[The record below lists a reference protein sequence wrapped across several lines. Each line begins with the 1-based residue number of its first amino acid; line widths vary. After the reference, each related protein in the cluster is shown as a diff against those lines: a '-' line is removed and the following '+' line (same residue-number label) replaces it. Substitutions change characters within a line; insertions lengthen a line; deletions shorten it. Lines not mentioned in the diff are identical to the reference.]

1 MLENGGSLVI
11 AEADGDRVLAGMLL
25 GIGGEVRQHGHLT
38 LSGGLVQISKGSDEF
53 GGMWQAGANILV
65 DANGGR
71 FELLSGSALSV
82 SQDKH
87 VTISADFVN
96 RGRVF
101 LAESSELR
109 LTGEVAQNAL
119 GILTAGEWVLS
130 GGSQLFLSGS
140 PIEKIGA
147 GASVFLGD
155 ESRFEGLALTANDGE
170 LQLDSNAVLELT
182 GDFTNAGELN
192 IGSQTSLAI
201 NGVFD
206 NAGVFS
212 SDDGFIDALQL
223 DNRGTMT
230 LKSGSLQVRNLT
242 TNRGAMTLD
251 GADVN
256 GGFIFANAPGAT
268 LTLNDAVLNAA
279 TLSLQGTVRGTG
291 VLNGEVHNFG
301 TLAPGASPGTLEING
316 SLIAEPGSEMVIEFA
331 GLEPGEFDLIEVH
344 GDAVLDG
351 TLKIYFLEG
360 YLPRA
365 GDSLDFLRVDG
376 ILQGAFADI
385 LFPELAPGFRFTT
398 QFNAGQFRIVAL
410 TDFATVPT
418 PAPAVL
424 FSTCA
429 VLLALSGRRGRHGR
443 PASRTARGEFE

>member
-1 MLENGGSLVI
+1 
-11 AEADGDRVLAGMLL
+11 
-25 GIGGEVRQHGHLT
+25 
-38 LSGGLVQISKGSDEF
+38 
-53 GGMWQAGANILV
+53 
-65 DANGGR
+65 
-71 FELLSGSALSV
+71 
-82 SQDKH
+82 

-147 GASVFLGD
+147 GASVSLG
-155 ESRFEGLALTANDGE
+155 EASRFEGLALAANDGE
-170 LQLDSNAVLELT
+170 LVLFANATLDLT
-182 GDFTNAGELN
+182 GDFANAGKVE
-192 IGSQTSLAI
+192 IGARSILAI
-201 NGVFD
+201 DGRFD
-206 NAGVFS
+206 NAGEFDS
-212 SDDGFIDALQL
+212 AGGGITAAQL
-223 DNRGTMT
+223 DNRGNMV
-230 LKSGSLQVRNLT
+230 LRPGSLLSGSEVFSSLVVRNLT
-242 TNRGAMTLD
+242 TNKGEMTLD
-251 GADVN
+251 EVRVT

-268 LTLNDAVLNAA
+268 LTLKDAVLNAG

-291 VLNGEVHNFG
+291 MLNGEVQNFG

-410 TDFATVPT
+410 TDFASVPT

-424 FSTCA
+424 FATCA
-429 VLLALSGRRGRHGR
+429 VLLAMSGRRGRHGR
-443 PASRTARGEFE
+443 PASRTARGEFD